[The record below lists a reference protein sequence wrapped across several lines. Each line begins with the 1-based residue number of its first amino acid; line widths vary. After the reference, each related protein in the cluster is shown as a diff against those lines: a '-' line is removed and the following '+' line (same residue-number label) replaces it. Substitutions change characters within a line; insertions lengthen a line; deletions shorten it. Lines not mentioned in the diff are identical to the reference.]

1 MTDLSWIGPAFALA
15 NSLRALSFVP
25 QILAVARST
34 DGARDIALVTWS
46 IWTATNLL
54 GVAYGAVVAADGLLA
69 LSFAASALACGLTI
83 ALTVVKRLRFRAARR
98 AALSPRP
105 ASGSAPTAP
114 RAAAARPVSAASP
127 RRLRAPSAA
136 RARPATPS

>member
-34 DGARDIALVTWS
+34 DGARDIALLTWS

-54 GVAYGAVVAADGLLA
+54 GVAYGAVVAGDGLLA

-83 ALTVVKRLRFRAARR
+83 ALTVVKRLRFQRR
-98 AALSPRP
+98 AP
-105 ASGSAPTAP
+105 AAGSAPPAP
-114 RAAAARPVSAASP
+114 RAAAARTASAA
-127 RRLRAPSAA
+127 
-136 RARPATPS
+136 

>member
-34 DGARDIALVTWS
+34 DGARDIALLTWG

-54 GVAYGAVVAADGLLA
+54 GVAYGAVVAADPLLTF
-69 LSFAASALACGLTI
+69 SFAASALACGLTI
-83 ALTVVKRLRFRAARR
+83 ALTVVKRLRF
-98 AALSPRP
+98 AALSPQP
-105 ASGSAPTAP
+105 APGSALPAP
-114 RAAAARPVSAASP
+114 RAAAARPASAA
-127 RRLRAPSAA
+127 
-136 RARPATPS
+136 